1 MFESC
6 RSNNQ
11 GRLICATE
19 GNAKSEP
26 GYRLIKTATYKTQ
39 SKTVAVLLRGAA
51 LAGLAL
57 ALSACQV
64 LSVAGTAPGAGNDVP
79 ADELAVTL
87 NPSSEPVT
95 VDTVARGDRFSKLAA
110 AQHPKILATYGGEY
124 SDVKLERMV
133 AKVVG
138 RLTFD
143 GNDPNQ
149 TYRITIL
156 NSPSVNAFALPGGF
170 VYVTRGLLALAN
182 DSSELGA
189 VIAHEMAH
197 VTAKHGVQRQQ
208 LEAETNLAS
217 RVVSEVLTDDA
228 SGASGRQAAIRG
240 KLKLAQFSRNQELE
254 ADGIGIKASGKS
266 GYDPFAASRFLTSL
280 GAYTDFRAA
289 SSDNDIT
296 LDFLATH
303 PAAPQRVELAK
314 RHARQFGAPDSVGVT
329 ERDAYLAGI
338 DGMLFGDSPDEG
350 FVRGQDFLHPA
361 LGIAYRLPPGFE
373 TENNKDAVLSS
384 GPNEVAIRFDGVE
397 LLQSVDLAK
406 YMRSGW
412 VAGLND
418 SSVTPT
424 TINGYQAVTAK
435 AQADKWQFNI
445 TVLRV
450 NGKVYRF
457 LFAAPLAAT
466 GLDAVASSVSQSF
479 KALSEAERTS
489 IKPTR
494 VRIVT
499 VKSGD
504 TVGSLANQMIGVD
517 RKQELFRILN
527 GLSIGQSVSAGSK
540 VKVITDK

>member
-1 MFESC
+1 
-6 RSNNQ
+6 
-11 GRLICATE
+11 LTV
-19 GNAKSEP
+19 
-26 GYRLIKTATYKTQ
+26 KTAPNICK
-39 SKTVAVLLRGAA
+39 KDDGKKLAVRKVAVPMHGAILGA
-51 LAGLAL
+51 ILAGYVF

-64 LSVAGTAPGAGNDVP
+64 LNVANDTPGSARQSS
-79 ADELAVTL
+79 ADTLTVTL
-87 NPSSEPVT
+87 SPSSEPVT
-95 VDTVARGDRFSKLAA
+95 VDSVARTDRFAKLAA

-124 SDVKLERMV
+124 ADVKLERMV

-143 GNDPNQ
+143 GNDPTQ

-182 DSSELGA
+182 DSSELAA

-197 VTAKHGVQRQQ
+197 VTSRHGMQRQQ
-208 LEAETNLAS
+208 LEAQTNLAE
-217 RVVSEVLTDDA
+217 RVVSEVLTGDPA
-228 SGASGRQAAIRG
+228 GKQAAIRG

-254 ADGIGIKASGKS
+254 ADAIGIKASGKS

-314 RHARQFGAPDSVGVT
+314 RHARQFGAPESIGIS
-329 ERDAYLAGI
+329 ERNAYLNGI
-338 DGMLFGDSPDEG
+338 ENMLFGDSIEEG
-350 FVRGQDFLHPA
+350 FVRGQEFLHPA
-361 LGIAYRLPPGFE
+361 LGIAYKLPPGFD

-384 GPNEVAIRFDGVE
+384 GPGEVAVRFDGVE
-397 LLQSVDLAK
+397 LLQSANLAK
-406 YMRSGW
+406 YIRSGW
-412 VAGLND
+412 IAGLID
-418 SSVTPT
+418 SSVATA
-424 TINGYQAVTAK
+424 TIAGFEAITAK

-457 LFAAPLAAT
+457 LFAAPLNAT
-466 GLDAVASSVSQSF
+466 GLESVASSVSQSF
-479 KALSEAERTS
+479 RILSDAERTN
-489 IKPTR
+489 IRPTR
-494 VRIVT
+494 LRIIT
-499 VKSGD
+499 TKTGD
-504 TVGSLANQMIGVD
+504 TLATLASRMAGVEH
-517 RKQELFRILN
+517 KQELLLILN
-527 GLSIGQSVSAGSK
+527 GLTANQAISAGQK
-540 VKVITDK
+540 VKIITDQ

>member
-1 MFESC
+1 LT
-6 RSNNQ
+6 NK
-11 GRLICATE
+11 ATP
-19 GNAKSEP
+19 N
-26 GYRLIKTATYKTQ
+26 TH
-39 SKTVAVLLRGAA
+39 SKMVAMLSRGLGLTA
-51 LAGLAL
+51 LALV
-57 ALSACQV
+57 LSACQV

-79 ADELAVTL
+79 SDELSVTL
-87 NPSSEPVT
+87 NPSTEPVT
-95 VDTVARGDRFSKLAA
+95 VDTVARGDRFAKLAA

-124 SDVKLERMV
+124 ADVKLERMV

-217 RVVSEVLTDDA
+217 RVVSEVLTDDDA
-228 SGASGRQAAIRG
+228 SGATGRQAAIRG

-350 FVRGQDFLHPA
+350 FVRGQDFLHPN
-361 LGIAYRLPPGFE
+361 LGIAFRLPAGFE

-412 VAGLND
+412 VAGLNEA
-418 SSVTPT
+418 SVTPMNV
-424 TINGYQAVTAK
+424 NGYEAVTAK

-479 KALSEAERTS
+479 RALSDAERAN

-499 VKSGD
+499 VKAGD
-504 TVGSLANQMIGVD
+504 TVGSLANQMVGVD

-527 GLSIGQSVSAGSK
+527 GLNIGETVSAGNK
-540 VKVITDK
+540 IKIITDQ

>member
-1 MFESC
+1 MLM
-6 RSNNQ
+6 R
-11 GRLICATE
+11 G
-19 GNAKSEP
+19 
-26 GYRLIKTATYKTQ
+26 
-39 SKTVAVLLRGAA
+39 TV

-64 LSVAGTAPGAGNDVP
+64 LSVAGKAPGAGNDIP

-95 VDTVARGDRFSKLAA
+95 VDTVARGDRFAKLAA

-124 SDVKLERMV
+124 ADVKLERMV

-217 RVVSEVLTDDA
+217 RVVSEVLTDDP
-228 SGASGRQAAIRG
+228 SGRQAAIRG

-254 ADGIGIKASGKS
+254 ADAIGIKASGKS

-296 LDFLATH
+296 LDFLASH

-329 ERDAYLAGI
+329 ERDAFLNGI
-338 DGMLFGDSPDEG
+338 DGMVFGDSPDEG

-361 LGIAYRLPPGFE
+361 LGIAYRLPAGFE

-384 GPNEVAIRFDGVE
+384 GPGEVAIRFDGVE

-406 YMRSGW
+406 YVRSGW
-412 VAGLND
+412 VAGLID

-424 TINGYQAVTAK
+424 TIGGYEAVTAK
-435 AQADKWQFNI
+435 AQADKWQFDI

-466 GLDAVASSVSQSF
+466 GLETVASSVSQSF
-479 KALSEAERTS
+479 RALSEAERAA

-499 VKSGD
+499 VKAGD
-504 TVGSLANQMIGVD
+504 TVGGLANKMQGVD

-527 GLSIGQSVSAGSK
+527 GLSAGQTVSAGDK
-540 VKVITDK
+540 VKIITDQ

>member
-1 MFESC
+1 M
-6 RSNNQ
+6 
-11 GRLICATE
+11 
-19 GNAKSEP
+19 
-26 GYRLIKTATYKTQ
+26 IKGKA
-39 SKTVAVLLRGAA
+39 AA
-51 LAGLAL
+51 LRRSAVFVGLAIL
-57 ALSACQV
+57 LSSCQV
-64 LSVAGTAPGAGNDVP
+64 LSVAGTAPGASNKLSD
-79 ADELAVTL
+79 DELSVTL
-87 NPSSEPVT
+87 DPSSEPVT
-95 VDTVARGDRFSKLAA
+95 IDTVARGDRFAKLAA

-170 VYVTRGLLALAN
+170 VYVTRGLLALGN
-182 DSSELGA
+182 DSSELAA

-217 RVVSEVLTDDA
+217 RVVSEVLTGDPD
-228 SGASGRQAAIRG
+228 GRQAAIRS
-240 KLKLAQFSRNQELE
+240 KLRLAQFSRNQELE
-254 ADGIGIKASGKS
+254 ADAIGIKASGKS

-289 SSDNDIT
+289 SSDNDMT

-314 RHARQFGAPDSVGVT
+314 RHARQFGAPDSVGTT
-329 ERDAYLAGI
+329 EREAYLNGI
-338 DGMLFGDSPDEG
+338 EGMLFGDSPDEG
-350 FVRGQDFLHPA
+350 FVRGQDFLHPT
-361 LGIAYRLPPGFE
+361 LGIAYRLPAGFE

-384 GPNEVAIRFDGVE
+384 GPGELAVRFDGVE

-406 YMRSGW
+406 YVRSGW
-412 VAGLND
+412 VAGLID

-424 TINGYQAVTAK
+424 NFGGYEAVTAK

-457 LFAAPLAAT
+457 LFAAPLTAT
-466 GLDAVASSVSQSF
+466 GLEALASSVSQSF
-479 KALSEAERTS
+479 RALSEAERAG
-489 IKPTR
+489 IRPTR

-499 VKSGD
+499 VKAGD
-504 TVGSLANQMIGVD
+504 TVGSLANRMVGVE
-517 RKQELFRILN
+517 RKQELFKILN
-527 GLSIGQSVSAGSK
+527 GLNAGQTVSVGEK
-540 VKVITDK
+540 VKVITDQ

>member
-1 MFESC
+1 VALRAF
-6 RSNNQ
+6 Q
-11 GRLICATE
+11 QT
-19 GNAKSEP
+19 KSQP
-26 GYRLIKTATYKTQ
+26 TA
-39 SKTVAVLLRGAA
+39 ALLRGTVFAC
-51 LAGLAL
+51 LAVV
-57 ALSACQV
+57 LSACQV
-64 LSVAGTAPGAGNDVP
+64 LNVAGKAPGASNKIENE
-79 ADELAVTL
+79 ELAVTL
-87 NPSSEPVT
+87 NPSSEPIT
-95 VDTVARGDRFSKLAA
+95 VDTVARGDRFAKLAA

-170 VYVTRGLLALAN
+170 VYVTRGLLALSN
-182 DSSELGA
+182 DSSELAA

-197 VTAKHGVQRQQ
+197 VTTKHGVQRQQ
-208 LEAETNLAS
+208 LEAETNLAA
-217 RVVSEVLTDDA
+217 RVVSEVLTDDP
-228 SGASGRQAAIRG
+228 SGKQAAIRG

-254 ADGIGIKASGKS
+254 ADAVGIKASGKS

-289 SSDNDIT
+289 STDNDIT

-314 RHARQFGAPDSVGVT
+314 RHARQFGAPDSVGVA
-329 ERDAYLAGI
+329 ERDAFLNGI
-338 DGMLFGDSPDEG
+338 DGMLFGDSPEEG
-350 FVRGQDFLHPA
+350 FVRGQDFLHPG
-361 LGIAYRLPPGFE
+361 LGITYRLPLGFD

-384 GPNEVAIRFDGVE
+384 GPNELAVRFDGVE

-406 YMRSGW
+406 YVRSGW
-412 VAGLND
+412 VAGLID
-418 SSVTPT
+418 ASVTPT
-424 TINGYQAVTAK
+424 NIGGYEAVTAK
-435 AQADKWQFNI
+435 AQADKWQFDI

-457 LFAAPLAAT
+457 LFAAPLTAT
-466 GLDAVASSVSQSF
+466 GLDTVAASVSQSF
-479 KALSEAERTS
+479 RTLSDTERAS
-489 IKPTR
+489 IRPTR

-499 VKSGD
+499 VKAGD
-504 TVGSLANQMIGVD
+504 TTGSLANRMVGVE

-527 GLSIGQSVSAGSK
+527 GLSLGQTVSAGNK
-540 VKVITDK
+540 VKIITDQ